1 MKNLYLTFVML
12 LSGLIAFAQT
22 TDTGKPRVAVS
33 GAIQS
38 QTWTADNQYFLD
50 GRVYVEPGQTLT
62 INPGVVVK
70 GKSDSD
76 PNSVG
81 VLVVQAGAKIEAV
94 GTVTDPIIFTSA
106 LDSIGD
112 PFDAPTDLSASGLWG
127 GVVILGKACLNTV
140 PDVQNIEGIGVTQA
154 DSVRT
159 VYGNVDGTTC
169 DDTDD
174 SGALKYVSIR
184 HAGQEIAANNEL
196 NGLSLG
202 GVGSGTEIDYIEI
215 IYNTDDGI
223 EFFGGTTNVKHAIVA
238 FVDDDSYD
246 IDQGNRM
253 KGQFWF
259 VLQSNDYPAAEKGGE
274 WDGADSPLD
283 GTPLQSLE
291 LFNATFIGVVDNE
304 GKTNRA
310 IDLRANGAA
319 AVHNS
324 IFRNFRAGVRIN
336 RNYDSG
342 TDSYRRF
349 LAGETAFKN
358 NHWYQ
363 VADETLEGI
372 FTVNGDTIPN
382 GASISVEEVKLD
394 SAAAADNNLIATSEL
409 LVNPLPGTPA
419 SFPTLMLD
427 PRIGPGIQGVVA
439 MSDEPADGFFEDVDY
454 PGAFAEGNT
463 NWMAGWSAL
472 WSLGYLSDAL
482 WTTSVDKATEL
493 TSMNVYPNPNN
504 GVFTLQVDELTEG
517 ELALVFVLDV
527 MGREVARQAIMPTAG
542 RIEMDIDLTNEA
554 AGTYIV
560 KVGSGNKLGTKQ
572 VVIR

>member
-1 MKNLYLTFVML
+1 MKNLYLTLVML
-12 LSGLIAFAQT
+12 LSSVAVLAQT
-22 TDTGKPRVAVS
+22 TDLNKPRVVVS
-33 GAIQS
+33 GPIS
-38 QTWTADNQYFLD
+38 TQTWTADNQYFLD

-62 INPGVVVK
+62 IDPGVVIK
-70 GKSDSD
+70 GAFDSD
-76 PNSVG
+76 PNNVG

-94 GTVTDPIIFTSA
+94 GDVTNPIIFTSE
-106 LDSIGD
+106 LDSVD
-112 PFDAPTDLSASGLWG
+112 LDFDAPTDNGAAGLWG

-159 VYGNVDGTTC
+159 VYGNVDGTGC

-174 SGALKYVSIR
+174 SGTLKYVSIR
-184 HAGQEIAANNEL
+184 HCGQEIAANNEL

-202 GVGSGTEIDYIEI
+202 GVGSDTEIDFLEI

-223 EFFGGTTNVKHAIVA
+223 EFFGGKADVKHAIVA

-259 VLQSNDYPAAEKGGE
+259 VLQSSDYGSAEKGGE
-274 WDGADSPLD
+274 WDGADSPVD

-291 LFNATFIGVVDNE
+291 LFNATFIGVYDDE

-336 RNYDSG
+336 RNYG
-342 TDSYRRF
+342 ETTDSYRRF

-358 NHWYQ
+358 NHWYG
-363 VADETLEGI
+363 VADSTLAGI
-372 FTVNGDTIPN
+372 FAVNNDTVPN
-382 GASISVEEVKLD
+382 GATMSVEEMKLD
-394 SAAAADNNLIATSEL
+394 SAAAADNNLIAAGEL
-409 LVNPLPGTPA
+409 MVNPLTNDPFSNPQGT
-419 SFPTLMLD
+419 LD
-427 PRIGPGIQGVVA
+427 PRIVSGIQGVVT

-454 PGAFAEGNT
+454 PGAFAEDNT

-482 WTTSVDKATEL
+482 WTTSVDKAVEL

>member
-1 MKNLYLTFVML
+1 MKNLYLTLLVL
-12 LSGLIAFAQT
+12 LSSVAVMAQT
-22 TDTGKPRVAVS
+22 TDLNKPRVVVS
-33 GAIQS
+33 GPIS
-38 QTWTADNQYFLD
+38 TQTWTADNQYFLD

-62 INPGVVVK
+62 IDPGVVIK

-76 PNSVG
+76 PNNVG
-81 VLVVQAGAKIEAV
+81 VLVVQAGGMIEAV
-94 GTVTDPIIFTSA
+94 GDVTNPIIFTSE
-106 LDSIGD
+106 LDSVD
-112 PFDAPTDLSASGLWG
+112 LSFDAPTDLGAAGLWG
-127 GVVILGKACLNTV
+127 GIVILGKACLNTV

-154 DSVRT
+154 DSIRT

-174 SGALKYVSIR
+174 SGTLKYVSIR
-184 HAGQEIAANNEL
+184 HCGQEIQANNEL

-202 GVGSGTEIDYIEI
+202 GVGSGTEMDYIEI

-223 EFFGGTTNVKHAIVA
+223 EFFGGKADVKHAIVA
-238 FVDDDSYD
+238 FIDDDSYD

-253 KGQFWF
+253 RGQFWF
-259 VLQSNDYPAAEKGGE
+259 VLQSSDYPAAEKGGE
-274 WDGADSPLD
+274 WDGADTPLD

-291 LFNATFIGVVDNE
+291 LFNATFIGVYDDE

-336 RNYDSG
+336 RNYDEN

-358 NHWYQ
+358 NHWYG
-363 VADETLEGI
+363 VADSTLAGI
-372 FTVNGDTIPN
+372 FAVNGDTVPT
-382 GASISVEEVKLD
+382 GMTMSVEEMKLD
-394 SAAAADNNLIATSEL
+394 SAAGADNNLIAAGEL
-409 LVNPLPGTPA
+409 LVNPLTTDPFSTPEGT
-419 SFPTLMLD
+419 LD
-427 PRIGPGIQGVVA
+427 PRIVSGIQGVVT

-454 PGAFAEGNT
+454 PGAFAEDNT

-482 WTTSVDKATEL
+482 WTTSVDKAVEL
-493 TSMNVYPNPNN
+493 TTMNVYPNPNN

-542 RIEMDIDLTNEA
+542 RIEMDIDLTDEA